1 MGLFKLLLSLF
12 SGTAAPYPISSE
24 AINSGAE
31 EQAVDSDDIIE
42 IARYAMLQD
51 ADFARME
58 LQSEGIDAVIMD
70 DAVSAWAPHYT
81 YMTGIRLFVPGV
93 DAARAAQILKS
104 IQDQPKIEA

>member
-1 MGLFKLLLSLF
+1 MGLFNSLLSLF

-24 AINSGAE
+24 AINSDAE
-31 EQAVDSDDIIE
+31 AQAADSDGPIE
-42 IARYAMLQD
+42 IARYTMLQD

-81 YMTGIRLFVPGV
+81 FMTGIRLFVPGV
-93 DAARAAQILKS
+93 DAARAVQILKS
-104 IQDQPKIEA
+104 YQEQPESKP